1 MSPVEAPVTAAREIS
16 AETWR
21 LAWVIAFGAF
31 VGGLDI
37 SIVNIALDTI
47 RPSFHTSLST
57 RPGPDWAD
65 RQHLNGD
72 HRGVLRQR
80 AGAGVGG
87 IGGRGGLV

>member
-1 MSPVEAPVTAAREIS
+1 MIRVFGWLVLLSRSQTSRNAEIMVLRHEV
-16 AETWR
+16 A
-21 LAWVIAFGAF
+21 VIRRQ
-31 VGGLDI
+31 V
-37 SIVNIALDTI
+37 
-47 RPSFHTSLST
+47 T
-57 RPGPDWAD
+57 RPRPDWAD